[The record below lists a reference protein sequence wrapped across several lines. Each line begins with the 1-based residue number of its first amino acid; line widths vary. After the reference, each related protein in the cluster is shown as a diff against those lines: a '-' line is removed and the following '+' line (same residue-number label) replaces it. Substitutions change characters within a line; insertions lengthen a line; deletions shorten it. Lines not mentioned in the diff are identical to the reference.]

1 MVVRT
6 YRSVLPARSR
16 GRVLLF
22 CAALCSLSLTSCG
35 LFSSRD
41 GLKSGFYLPLTVQLR
56 QAPTVATAQV
66 SYYDACGQ
74 AQTLSFGKP
83 LAEAIARKSGLVFEK
98 LVTDGAGA
106 PGVDGYEDVSFGMA
120 TLDLAIPR
128 KVTKS
133 YPATLAIGL
142 DFAYTTADGRVL
154 VSTKLQSLG
163 RGDVDV
169 IESSCEVKGLNKILE
184 EAISRV
190 TDGMAIELGTT
201 NKILEAAGAR
211 NAGTAPT
218 AGTAPPSPIVAP
230 VPVVIP
236 MVST

>member
-35 LFSSRD
+35 LFSSRE
-41 GLKSGFYLPLTVQLR
+41 GLKNGFYLPLTVQLR

-74 AQTLSFGKP
+74 AQTLSLGKP
-83 LAEAIARKSGLVFEK
+83 LAEAITRKSGLVFEK
-98 LVTDGAGA
+98 IVTDGGPA
-106 PGVDGYEDVSFGMA
+106 VVGYQDVSFGMA

-128 KVTKS
+128 KATRS

-142 DFAYTTADGRVL
+142 DFAYTAADGKVL
-154 VSTKLQSLG
+154 FSKKLQSIG

-169 IESSCEVKGLNKILE
+169 IESSCEVKGLNKIVE
-184 EAISRV
+184 ETISRV
-190 TDGMAIELGTT
+190 TDGMAIELGTS
-201 NKILEAAGAR
+201 NRILEAAGAR
-211 NAGTAPT
+211 KAGAAP
-218 AGTAPPSPIVAP
+218 AAATAPPLQSWRLFQ
-230 VPVVIP
+230 
-236 MVST
+236 S